1 MSMVTATEGFGFI
14 VVDKALLLEFD
25 EAFMSEIQVTW
36 FESYI
41 GYVT

>member
-1 MSMVTATEGFGFI
+1 MSMVTASKGFGFI

-25 EAFMSEIQVTW
+25 EAFMSRFQVAW
-36 FESYI
+36 FESKI